1 MRPSAWRSAWTAV
14 VRCGRTTYTA
24 PVLLLPRGRIFP
36 ERVVGGVADGS
47 GFMADLSTL
56 KVNSNLVSR
65 AGAPVLANGPS
76 EVRLVEAA
84 LAARCGD
91 KGPTWLR
98 RYAASITLA
107 RRDQIQYEET
117 MPWRSAEVAVNLGGG
132 GGGGDTARFNFLTM
146 VLSGDHLLPAFGGLK
161 VLFEDPCVSAFDLKC
176 RSFIVSDVFSSSR
189 LLFDKLGGNLHGFQ
203 YICNLAV
210 ATMIS
215 ELWCQRQFNKL
226 QIGPSNFGSI
236 YGITLANKV
245 IVGIG
250 AKSSVGPFKTVGVTF
265 GSTKLPQR
273 MFSTSQCLSHEQRGR
288 SFSTRQ
294 SQTKSMMHIELLR
307 PKNTGVLCLDGEN
320 HDVLLSFRKIIAQIR
335 DYCHE
340 YGKRVDL
347 SLLYGRACEVYT
359 PPGDGSFHVVV
370 QHCGR
375 SYRIS
380 ISARD
385 LYVRAFRGGNH
396 KPLELQVDDD
406 DDRATDYSYISS
418 EEDHT
423 VLPFSGSYTS
433 LCGGDIKGTWIGV
446 AALRHAFHAL
456 DNYDGSGTDLLKQA
470 ITIFVI
476 HLSEASRLQP
486 VFNAISRSMVNDN
499 INYLDDVS
507 QLSDDATQK
516 ASSLPSWW
524 VSNYGWYSREAMEA
538 VDRLITCNQ
547 KYSIANRRGDKA
559 GDPPLAP
566 PRESPPTD
574 TGKEADYPY
583 WKKPE
588 EYVYNSTRNLFY
600 FHSTSKS
607 LMRNKS
613 SNLLK
618 QWDCLEML
626 QRNEAIFQVIPHLKV
641 FACIASEQKEPVLTT
656 FKSVGSM
663 TMNQSCWC
671 TETGTYWHIALLN
684 AELVQKAD
692 SK

>member
-1 MRPSAWRSAWTAV
+1 MRPSAWRSAWTV
-14 VRCGRTTYTA
+14 LVRCGRTTYTA

-132 GGGGDTARFNFLTM
+132 GGGGDTARFNFPAM
-146 VLSGDHLLPAFGGLK
+146 VHASKEDEVLSGDHLLPAFGGLK

-236 YGITLANKV
+236 YGITLANKVISQIIRYEHEGDWSFALEYSDLIARSTSKENLASYVVEFSLVPAVPTSNQV

-499 INYLDDVS
+499 INCLDDVS

-516 ASSLPSWW
+516 PSSLPSWW

-547 KYSIANRRGDKA
+547 KYSIANRRG
-559 GDPPLAP
+559 GD
-566 PRESPPTD
+566 
-574 TGKEADYPY
+574 
-583 WKKPE
+583 
-588 EYVYNSTRNLFY
+588 
-600 FHSTSKS
+600 
-607 LMRNKS
+607 
-613 SNLLK
+613 
-618 QWDCLEML
+618 
-626 QRNEAIFQVIPHLKV
+626 
-641 FACIASEQKEPVLTT
+641 
-656 FKSVGSM
+656 FKSP
-663 TMNQSCWC
+663 
-671 TETGTYWHIALLN
+671 TEIFKEIRILARDVYTSGLFCR
-684 AELVQKAD
+684 
-692 SK
+692 